1 VISGNQEASETNEIH
16 SLSRALRPFYY
27 LVGQP
32 TASAWPVA
40 GRKLSEA
47 TISQGKMP
55 GLFRRWYENGNLA
68 EEIPMRDGKIEGEG
82 HAYHE
87 IGFLKSELTLHDG
100 RVTDSKSW
108 PDGQKSGAQ

>member
-1 VISGNQEASETNEIH
+1 
-16 SLSRALRPFYY
+16 
-27 LVGQP
+27 
-32 TASAWPVA
+32 
-40 GRKLSEA
+40 
-47 TISQGKMP
+47 
-55 GLFRRWYENGNLA
+55 
-68 EEIPMRDGKIEGEG
+68 MRDGKIEGEG